1 VSREQ
6 LTELS
11 TPFPKEL
18 IKQPAPGKHGTY
30 VKHSTVNERLLSAIG
45 PFDFE
50 VIEVIRGRAEEVVG
64 KNQTWAAREGA
75 VVGCLARMTV
85 NIDGRP
91 TTVTEVGDVE
101 EPAMNNDGRNAKDAS
116 SDAFKRCAM
125 RLGLGLHLWSQEKY
139 FLHSQLVKDYGD
151 ESRPSL
157 PGASAA
163 VGGAEDSVQLHSEP
177 PPAAQVVSAKQLAA
191 LTIEA
196 DVVDKEWEYHDDVVD
211 DVVIADSNVVE
222 LHPEDDEAWTELL
235 NILSEKPDDGTMGI
249 IQDRCRRLYTFMA
262 TTGLWTEG
270 ARVAALKQHYDT
282 THLTNLQR
290 ASLVEFAK
298 HSFDAAKAKVTEEPD
313 HG

>member
-177 PPAAQVVSAKQLAA
+177 PPAAQETGTLAA
-191 LTIEA
+191 A
-196 DVVDKEWEYHDDVVD
+196 
-211 DVVIADSNVVE
+211 IADHVPVMDMAASHPDDIVTDNVVE

>member
-1 VSREQ
+1 MSREQ

-11 TPFPKEL
+11 VPFSGKL
-18 IKQPAPGKHGTY
+18 VKKAPQGKYGSY
-30 VKHSTVNERLLSAIG
+30 VAHSTVNERLLSIVG
-45 PFDFE
+45 PFDMRVTDTFMGE
-50 VIEVIRGRAEEVVG
+50 DGKLEAVILEL
-64 KNQTWAAREGA
+64 T
-75 VVGCLARMTV
+75 LTV
-85 NIDGRP
+85 DGRVVTIQEAGECERP
-91 TTVTEVGDVE
+91 TNWNTQG
-101 EPAMNNDGRNAKDAS
+101 ARLKDAI
-116 SDAFKRCAM
+116 SDGVKRCAM
-125 RLGLGLHLWSQEKY
+125 RAGLGLHLWSQDDY
-139 FLHSQLVKDYGD
+139 FLHSQLLKDYGD

-177 PPAAQVVSAKQLAA
+177 PPAAPLTDDTPLSEIYGAA
-191 LTIEA
+191 IG
-196 DVVDKEWEYHDDVVD
+196 KIKVVD
-211 DVVIADSNVVE
+211 DQGIKVTLTDIIEDAEQRGADNVVE
-222 LHPEDDEAWTELL
+222 LHPEDDEAWAELL